1 MKKMKKIFAVI
12 LSLAMVLGMSL
23 TAFAE
28 GTPKIQV
35 TLPEG
40 AKDAEVTYVKI
51 VEPDPTSPNGWKFV
65 EGYTAD
71 SLGITIDEL
80 IAAGTAETDGE
91 ADNANKNAA
100 GGVISTADRLGGAL
114 DKVTIPEANKAN
126 VFQSGIAEISSV
138 EAGLY
143 VIKAEK
149 TGWTFTRMLAYVAY
163 QKNSQNLQTITSVT
177 AKGAEDQVKKELA
190 DPTTESGKT
199 VTKDDVVRYKVTQS
213 YPYYDKDQAKKEFQI
228 EDRLVRGKFADSLNL
243 SIVIKAG
250 NADGTDKTLTAGTD
264 YQLVEKSE
272 TGFKVQL
279 GNNYYKSEYAGKQV
293 EIQYDVTVT
302 ETTSIE
308 YLENDVIS
316 TTTTDDPAGTS
327 KVTRS
332 KIISP
337 SVKAEITKTG
347 EDNVKLAGAT
357 FALYVKVDVPEDATE
372 IPSEITHIYTPQQD
386 GNGTIEE
393 KGNATSSL
401 EDGKVGLKLADTQ
414 VTANGENGTTLGI
427 ATFEGLDP
435 QKDYYVVETIAPEGY
450 SLNTTAYKLIM
461 PEVITIK
468 DAVIETIGEEDWLV
482 TEYGVEKKSITLEGK
497 DDMVITD
504 TKLSSLPSTG
514 GIGTTIFTIG
524 GCAIMIIAA
533 GLFFASRRKSTDAK

>member
-23 TAFAE
+23 TAYAE
-28 GTPKIQV
+28 GTAKIQV

-40 AKDAEVTYVKI
+40 AKDATVTYEKI
-51 VEPDPTSPNGWKFV
+51 VEPDPTSPNGWKFIN
-65 EGYTAD
+65 GYTAEN
-71 SLGITIDEL
+71 LGITIDEL
-80 IAAGTAETDGE
+80 ITAGTAETEGN

-100 GGVISTADRLGGAL
+100 GGVISTADKLGAAL
-114 DKVTIPEANKAN
+114 DKVNIPVTNVAN
-126 VFQSGIAEISSV
+126 VSQGGVAEISPV

-163 QKNSQNLQTITSVT
+163 QKNSQNLIAVTSVT

-199 VTKDDVVRYKVTQS
+199 VTKNDVVRYKVTQS
-213 YPYYDKDQAKKEFQI
+213 YPYYDKDQAKKEFLI
-228 EDRLVRGKFADSLNL
+228 EDTLLRGEFADSLNL

-250 NADGTDKTLTAGTD
+250 NTDGTDKTLTAAD
-264 YQLVEKSE
+264 YDLYDATK

-279 GNNYYKSEYAGKQV
+279 GDNYYKSEYAGKQV

-327 KVTRS
+327 KVTKS

-357 FALYVKVDVPEDATE
+357 FALYVKVDVPTDATE
-372 IPSEITHIYTPQQD
+372 IPSEITHIYTPQQG

-393 KGNATSSL
+393 KGNTTSL
-401 EDGKVGLKLADTQ
+401 EGGKVGLKLADTQ
-414 VTANGENGTTLGI
+414 VTANGENNTTLGV
-427 ATFEGLDP
+427 AAFDGLDP
-435 QKDYYVVETIAPEGY
+435 QKEYYVVETIAPEGY

-461 PEVITIK
+461 PAVTTEK
-468 DAVIETIGEEDWLV
+468 NAVIEKIDGEDWLV
-482 TEYGVEKKSITLEGK
+482 TEYGVANTPITLEGK
-497 DDMVITD
+497 NDRVITD

-533 GLFFASRRKSTDAK
+533 GLFFASRRKSTDVK